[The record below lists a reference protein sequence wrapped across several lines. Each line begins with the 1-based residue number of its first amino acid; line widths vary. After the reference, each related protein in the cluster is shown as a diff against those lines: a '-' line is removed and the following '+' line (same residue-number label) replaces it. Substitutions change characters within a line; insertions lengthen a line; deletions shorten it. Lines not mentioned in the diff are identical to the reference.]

1 MPTNGEKRPRWL
13 MGCKCGARVKAS
25 GDTARIAHF
34 RADPKPICNTRSQMG
49 TLGGNPDPIRQDC
62 CGTMEV
68 CSNADI
74 LTFGE
79 GWLSPLRSNSIR
91 RSKAVERIIG

>member
-1 MPTNGEKRPRWL
+1 MPTNGEKQPRWL

-25 GDTARIAHF
+25 GDAARVAHF
-34 RADPKPICNTRSQMG
+34 RADPKPICNTCPQNGHPGREPG
-49 TLGGNPDPIRQDC
+49 PTRQDC

-79 GWLSPLRSNSIR
+79 EDWPSLRSNSIR